1 MSRPPKPFSVLK
13 SEGRSHRTK
22 SELEQRRKGE
32 EALLTGVPIRERPE
46 VKNCERAHAE
56 FQKINKLLKKIE
68 KNDALFE
75 GIINRYC
82 ILVSECAEFEEKR
95 ERFYARMVKFEQMED
110 QFIANEDMT
119 YSEFYK
125 MLGDFQRQIVS
136 IDKQIQVKRRMLMDI
151 EKENLMTIQSGLR
164 SISKKED
171 KGDSD
176 PLTAALNGS

>member
-1 MSRPPKPFSVLK
+1 MSRPPKPFSILK

-46 VKNCERAHAE
+46 VKSNERAHAE
-56 FQKINKLLKKIE
+56 FLKINKLLKKIE

-75 GIINRYC
+75 GVINRYC

-95 ERFYARMVKFEQMED
+95 ERFYERMIKFEQIED
-110 QFIANEDMT
+110 QLIENEMT

-164 SISKKED
+164 IIPKKED
-171 KGDSD
+171 KGSSD

>member
-1 MSRPPKPFSVLK
+1 MLNN
-13 SEGRSHRTK
+13 
-22 SELEQRRKGE
+22 
-32 EALLTGVPIRERPE
+32 PI
-46 VKNCERAHAE
+46 KANIQKAHTE
-56 FQKINKLLKKIE
+56 FLKINKLLKKIE

-75 GIINRYC
+75 GVINRYC
-82 ILVSECAEFEEKR
+82 VLVAECAEFEEKR
-95 ERFYARMVKFEQMED
+95 ERFYERMVKFEQMEN
-110 QFIANEDMT
+110 QLISNEDMT

-164 SISKKED
+164 SIPKKED

>member
-1 MSRPPKPFSVLK
+1 MSRPPKPFSVIQ

-22 SELEQRRKGE
+22 AELELRRRGE

-46 VKNCERAHAE
+46 VKSSQRAHAE

-75 GIINRYC
+75 GVINRYC
-82 ILVSECAEFEEKR
+82 ILVSECEEFEEKR
-95 ERFYARMVKFEQMED
+95 ERFYDRMKKLEAMEHRLIGD
-110 QFIANEDMT
+110 RAMT

-125 MLGDFQRQIVS
+125 TLGNFQSQILS

-164 SISKKED
+164 SIPKKED
-171 KGDSD
+171 KGESD
-176 PLTAALNGS
+176 PLTAVLNGG